1 MQSQQAPSF
10 ANQKTHLEI
19 NLDDERQELLEEQ
32 KLCRIRAQK
41 LSIET
46 NRRRKALAEKR
57 REEEVKEQRFR
68 ETVLQQRK
76 QKLQEVTEKFLRAH
90 LPPSQRRRTAYV
102 IHKKPT
108 PKLEDAL
115 NQIQGSVTP
124 SFYYL
129 SNNTHP
135 SHTRNTDTPSSISSA
150 GHGTWH
156 KKQQS
161 ATKLGFEKTF
171 QEKSAIHLDSNQ
183 LYFQHRLEEAQRL
196 LEEQHLSNLKNFHR
210 EVEHLARSESLSSV
224 DSLEEEKEVKTE
236 ENIAAINLQNA
247 FSAID
252 LFPLNNVTVEASNE
266 YQVRDENVSA
276 LNGLSHTTPNPLS
289 PDRMATNIMLYDQDP
304 DVLIGHM
311 QKDIMT
317 NAFTQNGILFP
328 QKPPI
333 ASTQNKENVREKTN
347 PWTAVSEHDSR
358 EHSLK
363 ILAKPTNAWGTPEPT
378 PNGVVQTLVP
388 QEKKDPTQPSEKPPI
403 TSQPFTT
410 PIVISSTEWV
420 PYFQGEHKSD
430 RHPEEMFYVASAGNG
445 VETNNTEMRHGQ
457 HKSVETPS
465 EKLSVQES
473 SPIFTP
479 MCSNNSKGTENP
491 PHLPLRDM
499 QVGFPSQCKKAK
511 INLSGKD
518 EKRFLK
524 GILKKGSKY
533 ELGYSRA
540 LGISKILQT
549 GDAGTN
555 AIRDSI
561 ELVKEKENK
570 KTGKKK
576 LRWLDE
582 IDKIMTEKEASNVER
597 NVSASPKSNIEHS
610 ESLGHQVGDPAPFGS
625 TAETEK
631 ISNGH
636 CGSVHSTGFHVAKQA
651 WQASKGLETSATDC
665 NNNRHVPKGK
675 TKIIR
680 RPKSAKNQSSVL
692 HKHRKG
698 TIIRPQSASEAS
710 KIVRSQ
716 GKIMM
721 PRPPPRPVSGKVNNP
736 TVANSTLQSQ
746 NRSHSGNNMMLP
758 SNLVVAK
765 DVGTF
770 QGSAPSAG
778 NLLAANPYNSSTWE
792 PSTKS
797 AMTLQDSLP
806 MSTKRYPVYGE
817 NGIRLDHTPTDDEI
831 AVLWQGVRTALTHKH
846 SGTGTFQPGDQRP
859 SMQPTRTNLS
869 HVIID
874 GGNLL
879 TNMKSFSRIN
889 GYFSPPTNGHLAL
902 TRRKQIL
909 DNNENKHRALMEQRR
924 MNPNSTNWRHLQTE
938 NEHTLK
944 INPLASAREP
954 VPSAFSHSG
963 EVSESTAQFMLAEDL
978 VETSATEGE
987 ILAEIQAMSSSRKGL
1002 QMHKGPHGTCLSAL
1016 SQEEQ
1021 KLLQSLDRLN
1031 QRLQNVQEAIVKYPT
1046 STMNFPGKSQLNLQ
1060 QSPSHPSDT
1069 PAHVQ
1074 RFRSLSADPRIK
1086 IQRRY

>member
-1 MQSQQAPSF
+1 MQSQPAPSYS
-10 ANQKTHLEI
+10 NQKSHLEI
-19 NLDDERQELLEEQ
+19 NLDEERQELLEEQ

-57 REEEVKEQRFR
+57 KEEEEKEQRFR

-102 IHKKPT
+102 LHKKPT

-135 SHTRNTDTPSSISSA
+135 AHTRNTDTPSSISSV
-150 GHGTWH
+150 GQGTWH
-156 KKQQS
+156 KKHQ
-161 ATKLGFEKTF
+161 ATTKLGCEKTL
-171 QEKSAIHLDSNQ
+171 QEKSAIQLDSNQ

-196 LEEQHLSNLKNFHR
+196 LEEQHLSNLQNFYH

-224 DSLEEEKEVKTE
+224 DSLEEEREVKAE
-236 ENIAAINLQNA
+236 ENIAALNLQHA

-252 LFPLNNVTVEASNE
+252 VFPLDNVTVEASNK
-266 YQVRDENVSA
+266 YQGHTETVNVLHSQS
-276 LNGLSHTTPNPLS
+276 NTTSNHLS
-289 PDRMATNIMLYDQDP
+289 PDRMATDIRLDGKDP
-304 DVLIGHM
+304 DVPIGHG
-311 QKDIMT
+311 QKDIVT
-317 NAFTQNGILFP
+317 NTFTQNGILFP
-328 QKPPI
+328 QKSQI
-333 ASTQNKENVREKTN
+333 SSAQNIENLREKN
-347 PWTAVSEHDSR
+347 NSHYYKTAVSELDSK
-358 EHSLK
+358 EDLLK
-363 ILAKPTNAWGTPEPT
+363 HLAKPTKAWGTPEPT
-378 PNGVVQTLVP
+378 PIQTIVP
-388 QEKKDPTQPSEKPPI
+388 QEKRDPTHPLDKQYTP
-403 TSQPFTT
+403 SQPFTS
-410 PIVISSTEWV
+410 PIIIPSTEWV
-420 PYFQGEHKSD
+420 PKCEFKKD
-430 RHPEEMFYVASAGNG
+430 RHPEEMHSELSVASAGNG
-445 VETNNTEMRHGQ
+445 VIANNVEMHLVERKQ
-457 HKSVETPS
+457 NKSVETPS
-465 EKLSVQES
+465 ELSAHES
-473 SPIFTP
+473 SPIFSP
-479 MCSNNSKGTENP
+479 MNNNGSLGTENE
-491 PHLPLRDM
+491 PHLALRDT
-499 QVGFPSQCKKAK
+499 QVGWPSQCKKAK
-511 INLSGKD
+511 NSFAGKD
-518 EKRFLK
+518 ENRFLK

-533 ELGYSRA
+533 ELGYTRA
-540 LGISKILQT
+540 VGISRILQI

-555 AIRDSI
+555 ALRDSI
-561 ELVKEKENK
+561 ELFKEKENR

-582 IDKIMTEKEASNVER
+582 IDKLMTEKEVSNTER
-597 NVSASPKSNIEHS
+597 NVNASPKSQSSTESS
-610 ESLGHQVGDPAPFGS
+610 ESLGHQACDPAPTGS
-625 TAETEK
+625 VAETAK

-651 WQASKGLETSATDC
+651 WQTNKGLEIIATDC
-665 NNNRHVPKGK
+665 NNNRNVPKGK
-675 TKIIR
+675 TKFVR

-721 PRPPPRPVSGKVNNP
+721 PRPPPRPASGKVYNP
-736 TVANSTLQSQ
+736 TVANGSSQ
-746 NRSHSGNNMMLP
+746 TQKSDSPHGGINVVPP
-758 SNLVVAK
+758 SNPVVAK
-765 DVGTF
+765 DAIPF
-770 QGSAPSAG
+770 QGSAPP
-778 NLLAANPYNSSTWE
+778 AANVLATHPYNLSAWE
-792 PSTKS
+792 PNTKS
-797 AMTLQDSLP
+797 VMSLTSERVLALQDSLP

-859 SMQPTRTNLS
+859 SMQPARTNLS

-889 GYFSPPTNGHLAL
+889 GYFSPPPNGHLTL

-909 DNNENKHRALMEQRR
+909 DSNENKHRALMEQRR
-924 MNPNSTNWRHLQTE
+924 LKPNSANWRHPQTE

-954 VPSAFSHSG
+954 LPAAFSHSG
-963 EVSESTAQFMLAEDL
+963 EVSESTAQFILAENL
-978 VETSATEGE
+978 VETSASEGE
-987 ILAEIQAMSSSRKGL
+987 ILAEMQAMSGSRKGL
-1002 QMHKGPHGTCLSAL
+1002 QMHKGPQGACLSAL
-1016 SQEEQ
+1016 SLEEQ

-1031 QRLQNVQEAIVKYPT
+1031 QRLQSKY
-1046 STMNFPGKSQLNLQ
+1046 SN
-1060 QSPSHPSDT
+1060 
-1069 PAHVQ
+1069 
-1074 RFRSLSADPRIK
+1074 
-1086 IQRRY
+1086 